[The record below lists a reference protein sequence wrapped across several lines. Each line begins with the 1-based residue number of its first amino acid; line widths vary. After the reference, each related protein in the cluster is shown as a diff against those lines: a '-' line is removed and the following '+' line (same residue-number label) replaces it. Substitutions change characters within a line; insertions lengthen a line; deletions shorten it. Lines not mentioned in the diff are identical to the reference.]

1 MDVFGIALA
10 AGRDLLRDA
19 AIDAAYELGIFDRL
33 PWTFEGSHRLR
44 ALVDLLVAIGV
55 LAREG
60 ERLSR
65 GDVPPRPAVARAGWG
80 LMADVIRRD
89 QPLPVEGGEIELRY
103 HAHLAR
109 VGAPAAR
116 ELAALL
122 ARGSRDDRLLDLG
135 AGAGTYTAAWLDAQP
150 SARATVVDYREV
162 IALART
168 QLARFGDRVQFVA
181 SDART
186 ADVGAHDVVLL
197 VNVLHL
203 HDARTCA
210 QLVASA
216 ARAVKPGGRVAIK
229 DLRVDDG
236 RRGPFEGLAFALNMA
251 IYTGGGDVYETSQL
265 RAWLA
270 DAGLVG
276 LEEHRLAS
284 QPDGIVLIGH
294 RPRGARAAFA
304 ATTGL
309 DADPDAFDGAMPLSF
324 RTMLAHAVAQ
334 LRRTGADDEAENL
347 VAHYTRVMPRLRA
360 EMLQAELFRMPLEWS
375 RLQRLSRIFD
385 RLAVALPK
393 PPTLGAL
400 YERTHY
406 GGFMPLLYGYPAD
419 LAYFTRRGRELGLD
433 ALGTIDRYLAAPIL
447 HELCHFARDR
457 DALLPPHLDECIAGW
472 IGVHV
477 WPELAYPEGDHD
489 DAIYAAPWLS
499 QVGQAVAR
507 AFGVD
512 AVLRAHRGDALWD
525 AVLPKPFLDA
535 ATAFGWADW
544 CERRTPHFLSDT
556 LDPDPWIALV
566 WEAIAARPDPDFD
579 RQIVRDA
586 LCAMCLANSRI
597 DGSFRTRTALPAGPI
612 TIDARACRVTAPLRG
627 DVDRVAPRYWLP
639 PAVGARL
646 VARGIDEQRIE
657 LASLAELDAAVDEL
671 TR

>member
-1 MDVFGIALA
+1 MDVFGLALA
-10 AGRDLLRDA
+10 AGGDLLRDA
-19 AIDAAYELGIFDRL
+19 AIDAAYELGIFERL

-44 ALVDLLVAIGV
+44 ALVDLLVAMGV
-55 LAREG
+55 LVRDG
-60 ERLSR
+60 ERVSR
-65 GDVPPRPAVARAGWG
+65 GDVPPRPIVARAGWG
-80 LMADVIRRD
+80 LMAEVIRRD
-89 QPLPVEGGEIELRY
+89 RPLPVEGGEVLLRY
-103 HAHLAR
+103 HEHLAR

-116 ELAALL
+116 ELATLL
-122 ARGSRDDRLLDLG
+122 AGSSRDDRLLDLG
-135 AGAGTYTAAWLDAQP
+135 AGAGTYAAAWLEARP

-168 QLARFGDRVQFVA
+168 AMARFGDRVRFVA
-181 SDART
+181 SDVRT
-186 ADVGAHDVVLL
+186 TEVDAHDIVLL
-197 VNVLHL
+197 ANVLHL
-203 HDARTCA
+203 HDAPTCA
-210 QLVASA
+210 QLVAAA
-216 ARAVKPGGRVAIK
+216 ARAVKPGGAVVIK

-265 RAWLA
+265 RCWLA

-276 LEEHRLAS
+276 IEEHRLAS
-284 QPDGIVLIGH
+284 QPDGIVLIGY
-294 RPRGARAAFA
+294 RPRGARAAFE

-309 DADPDAFDGAMPLSF
+309 AVVDDFDAALPRSF
-324 RTMLAHAVAQ
+324 RTMLAHAVAY
-334 LRRTGADDEAENL
+334 LGGDEASAL
-347 VAHYTRVMPRLRA
+347 LAHYTRVMPQLRA
-360 EMLQAELFRMPLEWS
+360 QMLQAELFQVPLDWS
-375 RLQRLSRIFD
+375 RLPRLSTIFD
-385 RLAVALPK
+385 RLAVAMPR
-393 PPTLGAL
+393 PPTLAAL

-419 LAYFTRRGRELGLD
+419 LAYFARRGRELGLD

-507 AFGVD
+507 AFGAE
-512 AVLRAHRGDALWD
+512 AVMRAQRGDALWD
-525 AVLPKPFLDA
+525 AVLPKHFLDA
-535 ATAFGWADW
+535 ATAFGWTDW
-544 CERRTPHFLSDT
+544 CERRTQHFLSDT

-566 WEAIAARPDPDFD
+566 WDAIEARPDPGFD

-586 LCAMCLANSRI
+586 LRAMCLSNTRT

-627 DVDRVAPRYWLP
+627 DVDRVPPRYWLP

-657 LASLAELDAAVDEL
+657 LASLAELDAVVDEL